1 MGLTMAVEKLD
12 RKELIEVIA
21 AKQGVIS
28 LVAQALQV
36 SRQAIYDAAKR
47 WPTVAAAIEDARN
60 MYKEGI
66 KDEAQL
72 GLRAAVRANERWAI
86 MYTLDH
92 LGEDRGFGNKQK
104 IQLEDHTVTFKVVYD
119 R

>member
-1 MGLTMAVEKLD
+1 MAVEKLD

-36 SRQAIYDAAKR
+36 SRQAVYDAAKR
-47 WPTVAAAIEDARN
+47 WPTVQAAIDDARN

-92 LGEDRGFGNKQK
+92 LGEDRGFGNKQRV
-104 IQLEDHTVTFKVVYD
+104 QFDDQTVTFRIVHD

>member
-1 MGLTMAVEKLD
+1 MAVEKID
-12 RKELIEVIA
+12 RKELIEVIH

-28 LVAQALQV
+28 LVAATLQV
-36 SRQAIYDAAKR
+36 SRQAIYDASKR
-47 WPTVAAAIEDARN
+47 WPTVEAAINEART
-60 MYKEGI
+60 MYKEGL

-72 GLRAAVRANERWAI
+72 GLRQAVRANERWAI
-86 MYTLDH
+86 VYVLDH
-92 LGEDRGFGNKQK
+92 LGEDRGFGNKQR